1 MKNNPFTI
9 QTYFPNGNTRSIQI
23 SYIPTRTVQSILIP
37 RDEIKQAISLRK
49 ELNYNGLYFLFEEE
63 GYLQANGESNV
74 YIGESE
80 DVAERLSNHMK
91 NKENWVVAIVFT
103 TNSEANQ
110 LNKADIKY
118 LENYC
123 YQKALETERY
133 KLSQNVPK
141 QSYVSEARKA
151 DLEDVFH
158 SVSTLLT
165 FAGYPLFIPI
175 ISSNNLSD
183 QEELFYLNVRGS
195 DAKAIYS
202 QDGMTILKGS
212 RITMLEPTNS
222 FRRQKLLKQLMFS
235 GVIDE
240 KGYFSKD
247 YTFTAPS
254 TAADILGKSS
264 YNGWKVWKNELD
276 KTLDEVV
283 DRNI

>member
-1 MKNNPFTI
+1 MKDNPFTI
-9 QTYFPNGNTRSIQI
+9 QTYFPSGDTRSIQI
-23 SYIPTRTVQSILIP
+23 SHIPTRTVQSILIP
-37 RDEIKQAISLRK
+37 RDEIKEAISLRE

-63 GYLQANGESNV
+63 GYLQANGESEV

-80 DVAERLSNHMK
+80 DVSERLIRHLK
-91 NKENWVVAIVFT
+91 NKPNWTVAIIFT

-123 YQKALETERY
+123 YQKALEAERY
-133 KLSQNVPK
+133 KLTQSIPT

-158 SVSTLLT
+158 SISTLLT
-165 FAGYPLFIPI
+165 FSGYPLFIPVV
-175 ISSNNLSD
+175 SSNNLSD
-183 QEELFYLNVRGS
+183 QEEVFYLNARGS
-195 DAKAIYS
+195 DARAIYS
-202 QDGMTILKGS
+202 KDGMTVLKGS
-212 RITMLEPTNS
+212 EITSLEPNKG
-222 FRRQKLLKQLMFS
+222 FRRQNLLNQLILS

-240 KGYFSKD
+240 NGYFLKD

-254 TAADILGKSS
+254 TGADIIGKGS
-264 YNGWKVWKNELD
+264 YNGWKVWKNNLG

-283 DRNI
+283 AR

>member
-23 SYIPTRTVQSILIP
+23 SYIPTRTVQSILIS

-183 QEELFYLNVRGS
+183 QEELFYLNIRGS

-202 QDGMTILKGS
+202 QDGMTVLKGS

-254 TAADILGKSS
+254 TAADVLGKSS